1 MRIAILSDIHANRAA
16 FEAVLEA
23 VRRLAPDRLVL
34 LGDIVGYGPE
44 PGFCVDMARELATA
58 GAICIRGNHD
68 EAAVQG
74 PSGMTPNAHEAALWT
89 RAQLSAEQS
98 AFLAGLPLTAELDG
112 VLFVHA
118 SARGPAAW
126 HYVRDLRSAEACL
139 SATDAATVV
148 CGHTHLP
155 TIFYARAGREPVAFI
170 PLRNVPAP
178 LSGVHRHVVVVGAV
192 GQPRD
197 GDPAACLGLL
207 DTQAREVTMV
217 RVPYDSQDTA
227 QKIRAAGLPDWLGLR
242 LQIGR

>member
-1 MRIAILSDIHANRAA
+1 MRIAILSDIHANREA
-16 FEAVLEA
+16 FEAVLAA

-44 PGFCVDMARELATA
+44 PGFCVDAAREL
-58 GAICIRGNHD
+58 GAIAIRGNHD
-68 EAAVQG
+68 EAAVHG

-89 RAQLSAEQS
+89 KGQLNAEQR
-98 AFLAGLPLTAELDG
+98 AFLGDLPLTVELDG

-118 SARGPAAW
+118 SARDPAAW

-139 SATDAATVV
+139 AATDAATII

-178 LSGVHRHVVVVGAV
+178 LSAVHRHVVVVGAV

-197 GDPAACLGLL
+197 GDPAACFALL

-217 RVPYDSQDTA
+217 RVPYDSQETA
-227 QKIRAAGLPDWLGLR
+227 RKIRAAGLPDWLGLR

>member
-1 MRIAILSDIHANRAA
+1 MRIAILSDIHANREA
-16 FEAVLEA
+16 FEAVLAA
-23 VRRLAPDRLVL
+23 VRRLAPQRVVL
-34 LGDIVGYGPE
+34 LGDIVGYGPD
-44 PGFCVDMARELATA
+44 PGFCVDAARELVAA
-58 GAICIRGNHD
+58 GASAIRGNHD
-68 EAAVQG
+68 EAAVRG

-98 AFLAGLPLTAELDG
+98 AFLGGLPLTAELDG

-118 SARGPAAW
+118 SARDPAAW

-170 PLRNVPAP
+170 PLRNVAAP
-178 LSGVHRHVVVVGAV
+178 LSPVHRHVVVVGAV

-197 GDPAACLGLL
+197 GDPAACLALL
-207 DTQAREVTMV
+207 DTKAREVTMV
-217 RVPYDSQDTA
+217 RVPYDTQETA
-227 QKIRAAGLPDWLGLR
+227 RKIRAAGLPDWLGLR

>member
-1 MRIAILSDIHANRAA
+1 MRIAILSDIHANREA
-16 FEAVLEA
+16 FEAVLA
-23 VRRLAPDRLVL
+23 VVRRLEPDRLVL

-44 PGFCVDMARELATA
+44 PGFCVDAARDLVTA
-58 GAICIRGNHD
+58 GAIAIRGNHD
-68 EAAVQG
+68 EAAVHG

-89 RAQLSAEQS
+89 RAQLSAGQS
-98 AFLAGLPLTAELDG
+98 AFLDALPLTAELDG

-118 SARGPAAW
+118 SASDPAAW

-139 SATDAATVV
+139 AATDAATVV

-178 LSGVHRHVVVVGAV
+178 LSAVHRHVVVVGAV

-197 GDPAACLGLL
+197 GDPAASFAMF
-207 DTQAREVTMV
+207 DTASREITYH
-217 RVPYDSQDTA
+217 RVPYDVATA
-227 QKIRAAGLPDWLGLR
+227 AARIKANGLPLWLADR
-242 LQIGR
+242 LSIGR

>member
-1 MRIAILSDIHANRAA
+1 MRIAILSDIHANREAL
-16 FEAVLEA
+16 EAVLA
-23 VRRLAPDRLVL
+23 VVRRLEPDRLVL

-44 PGFCVDMARELATA
+44 PGFCVDAARELVAA
-58 GAICIRGNHD
+58 GALCIRGNHD
-68 EAAVQG
+68 EAAVHG
-74 PSGMTPNAHEAALWT
+74 PTGMTPNAHEAALWT

-98 AFLAGLPLTAELDG
+98 AFLAGLPLTVELDG

-118 SARGPAAW
+118 SARDPDAW

-139 SATDAATVV
+139 AATDAATVI

-178 LSGVHRHVVVVGAV
+178 LSAVHRHVVVVGAV

-197 GDPAACLGLL
+197 GDPAACFALL
-207 DTQAREVTMV
+207 DTQAREVTMM

-227 QKIRAAGLPDWLGLR
+227 RKIRAAGLPDWLGLR

>member
-1 MRIAILSDIHANRAA
+1 MRIAILSDIHANREA
-16 FEAVLEA
+16 FEAVLAA

-34 LGDIVGYGPE
+34 LGDIVGYGPD
-44 PGFCVDMARELATA
+44 PGFCVDAARELVAA
-58 GAICIRGNHD
+58 GALAIRGNHD
-68 EAAVQG
+68 EAAVHG
-74 PSGMTPNAHEAALWT
+74 PSDMTPNAHEAALWT

-98 AFLAGLPLTAELDG
+98 AFLDGLPLTAELDG

-118 SARGPAAW
+118 SARDPAAW
-126 HYVRDLRSAEACL
+126 HYVRDLCSAEACL
-139 SATDAATVV
+139 AATDARTVV

-178 LSGVHRHVVVVGAV
+178 LSSVHRHVVVVGAV

-197 GDPAACLGLL
+197 GDPTACFALL
-207 DTQAREVTMV
+207 DMQAREVTMM

-227 QKIRAAGLPDWLGLR
+227 RKIRAAGLPDWLGLR

>member
-1 MRIAILSDIHANRAA
+1 MRIAILSDIHANREA
-16 FEAVLEA
+16 FEAVLQA
-23 VRRLAPDRLVL
+23 MRRLAPDTLVL
-34 LGDIVGYGPE
+34 LGDIVGYGPD
-44 PGFCVDMARELATA
+44 PGLCVDIARELVAA
-58 GAICIRGNHD
+58 GAICILGNHD
-68 EAAVQG
+68 EAAVRG
-74 PSGMTPNAHEAALWT
+74 PAGMTPNAHEAALWT
-89 RAQLSAEQS
+89 RAQLSAGQS
-98 AFLAGLPLTAELDG
+98 AFLDSLPLTAKLDG

-118 SARGPAAW
+118 SARDPDAW

-139 SATDAATVV
+139 AATDAATVV

-170 PLRNVPAP
+170 PLRDVPAP
-178 LSGVHRHVVVVGAV
+178 LSAVHRHVVVVGAV

-197 GDPAACLGLL
+197 GDPTACFALL

-217 RVPYDSQDTA
+217 RVPYDTQDTV

>member
-1 MRIAILSDIHANRAA
+1 MRIAILSDIHANREAL
-16 FEAVLEA
+16 EAVLA
-23 VRRLAPDRLVL
+23 VVRRLEPDRLVL

-44 PGFCVDMARELATA
+44 PGFCVDAARELVAA
-58 GAICIRGNHD
+58 GALCIRGNHD
-68 EAAVQG
+68 EAAVHG
-74 PSGMTPNAHEAALWT
+74 PTGMTPNAHEAALWT
-89 RAQLSAEQS
+89 KAQLSPEQS

-118 SARGPAAW
+118 SAGDPTAW

-139 SATDAATVV
+139 AATDAATVI

-178 LSGVHRHVVVVGAV
+178 LSAVHRHVVVVGAV

-197 GDPAACLGLL
+197 GDPAACFALL
-207 DTQAREVTMV
+207 DTQAREVTMM

-227 QKIRAAGLPDWLGLR
+227 RKIRAAGLPDWLGLR

>member
-1 MRIAILSDIHANRAA
+1 MRVAILSDMHANREA
-16 FEAVLEA
+16 FEAVLA
-23 VRRLAPDRLVL
+23 VVRRLAPDRLVL

-44 PGFCVDMARELATA
+44 PGFCVDMARELVAA

-68 EAAVQG
+68 EAAVRG
-74 PSGMTPNAHEAALWT
+74 PAGMTPNAHEAALWT
-89 RAQLSAEQS
+89 RTQLSAEQS
-98 AFLAGLPLTAELDG
+98 SFLDSLPLTAKLDG

-118 SARGPAAW
+118 SARDPDAW
-126 HYVRDLRSAEACL
+126 HYVRDVRSAEACL
-139 SATDAATVV
+139 AATDAATVV

-170 PLRNVPAP
+170 PLRDVPAP
-178 LSGVHRHVVVVGAV
+178 LSAVHRHVVVVGAV

-197 GDPAACLGLL
+197 GDPAACFALL
-207 DTQAREVTMV
+207 DTQAREITMV

-227 QKIRAAGLPDWLGLR
+227 RKIKAAGLPDWLGLR

>member
-1 MRIAILSDIHANRAA
+1 MRIAILSDIHANREA
-16 FEAVLEA
+16 FEAVLAA

-34 LGDIVGYGPE
+34 LGDMVGYGPE
-44 PGFCVDMARELATA
+44 PSFCVDAARELVAA
-58 GAICIRGNHD
+58 GAIAIRGNHD
-68 EAAVQG
+68 EAAVHG

-89 RAQLSAEQS
+89 KAQLSAEES
-98 AFLAGLPLTAELDG
+98 AFLRELPLTAELDG

-118 SARGPAAW
+118 SARDPAAW

-139 SATDAATVV
+139 AATDAATVV

-178 LSGVHRHVVVVGAV
+178 LFAVHRHVVVVGAV

-197 GDPAACLGLL
+197 GDPAACFALL

-227 QKIRAAGLPDWLGLR
+227 RKIKAAGLPDWLGLR

>member
-1 MRIAILSDIHANRAA
+1 MRIAILSDIHANREAL
-16 FEAVLEA
+16 EAVLAA

-44 PGFCVDMARELATA
+44 PGFCVDAARELVAA

-68 EAAVQG
+68 EAAVHG

-98 AFLAGLPLTAELDG
+98 AFLGGLPLAAELDG

-118 SARGPAAW
+118 SARDPGAW
-126 HYVRDLRSAEACL
+126 HYVRDLRGAEACL
-139 SATDAATVV
+139 AATEAKTVI

-155 TIFYARAGREPVAFI
+155 AIFYARAGREPVAFI

-178 LSGVHRHVVVVGAV
+178 LSAVHRHVVVVGAV

-197 GDPAACLGLL
+197 GDPAACFARL

-217 RVPYDSQDTA
+217 RVPYDTQETTR
-227 QKIRAAGLPDWLGLR
+227 KIRTAGLPDWLGLR